1 MNEYIT
7 TPTIGEI
14 ITEEFLNPL
23 NMSSHTLAK
32 GIGLSEQ
39 YTIELLEGNV
49 QVTPELSRRLSA
61 FFGMSELFFYR
72 LQQNINERNAILV
85 DRELRDTP
93 NVPVSLPIA
102 EYA

>member
-1 MNEYIT
+1 MNEYIP

-23 NMSSHTLAK
+23 NISRATLAK

-39 YTIELLEGNV
+39 HTVELFEGNL
-49 QVTPELSRRLSA
+49 QVTPELSKRLSA

-72 LQQNINERNAILV
+72 LQQDIDVRNAHVIE
-85 DRELRDTP
+85 RELA
-93 NVPVSLPIA
+93 LA
-102 EYA
+102 